1 MTVKPLI
8 QALCALSGS
17 GQVRTSEPMRLHT
30 TFRVGGPADIFYLP
44 RTEEELSGAVQA
56 ARRESV
62 PVTVVGNGSNL
73 LVRDGGI
80 RGLVICL
87 GENFTGIRVEGTLL
101 TARAGDLLSCAA
113 RAALNAGL
121 TGLEFVGGIP
131 GSVGGGMAMN
141 AGAYG
146 GQLSDVAESLRVMDM
161 RTGEVSEMSASQM
174 SYGYRTSAAL
184 TKGDIVTVARLRLKP
199 GDPAEIRA
207 RMDDL
212 NQRRRDKQ
220 PLAQP
225 SAGSTFKRP
234 EGYFAGALIEGAGL
248 KGTSVGGAMVSP
260 KHAGFIVNTGDATA
274 ADILGLIALVQARVY
289 EKDGV
294 TLEPEVRILGED

>member
-1 MTVKPLI
+1 MSLI
-8 QALCALSGS
+8 QSLRALSGE
-17 GQVRTSEPMRLHT
+17 GQTLISEPMRLHT
-30 TFRVGGPADIFYLP
+30 TFRVGGPADVLFLP
-44 RTEEELSGAVQA
+44 RTEAELSGAIMA
-56 ARRESV
+56 ARDAGA

-87 GENFTGIRVEGTLL
+87 GENFSGVSVEGTLL
-101 TARAGDLLSCAA
+101 TARAGDLLSRAA
-113 RAALNAGL
+113 REALNAGL
-121 TGLEFVGGIP
+121 TGLEFASGIP

-146 GQLSDVAESLRVMDM
+146 GQLSDVAESLRVMDA
-161 RTGEVSEMSASQM
+161 RTGEVTETPASQM
-174 SYGYRTSAAL
+174 NYGYRTSAAL
-184 TKGDIVTVARLRLKP
+184 TAGNIVTLARLRLRP

-207 RMDDL
+207 LMDDL

-220 PLAQP
+220 PLSQP

-234 EGYFAGALIEGAGL
+234 EGHFAGALIEGAGL
-248 KGTSVGGAMVSP
+248 KGVCVGGAMVSP
-260 KHAGFIVNTGDATA
+260 KHAGFIVNTGSATA
-274 ADILGLIALVQARVY
+274 ADILNLIALVTARVY

-294 TLEPEVRILGED
+294 TLEPEIRILGED